1 MPVIEKNDKDFKE
14 FVEVNK
20 KVMIKFY
27 ADWCGNCRLFA
38 PKFERM
44 SNSSDLDIAFVKIN
58 AELNPEIRKMV
69 GVDNL
74 PYFAAI
80 NNMKIVDKDCTSKEE
95 RVQEMID
102 KLS

>member
-1 MPVIEKNDKDFKE
+1 MSVIEKNDKDFKE
-14 FVEVNK
+14 FVEKNK

-38 PKFERM
+38 PKFERL
-44 SNSSDLDIAFVKIN
+44 SNSSKQDIAFVKIN
-58 AELNPEIRKMV
+58 AEHNPEIRKMI

-74 PYFAAI
+74 PFFAAI
-80 NNMKIVDKDCTSKEE
+80 DSMKIIDKDCTSKEE